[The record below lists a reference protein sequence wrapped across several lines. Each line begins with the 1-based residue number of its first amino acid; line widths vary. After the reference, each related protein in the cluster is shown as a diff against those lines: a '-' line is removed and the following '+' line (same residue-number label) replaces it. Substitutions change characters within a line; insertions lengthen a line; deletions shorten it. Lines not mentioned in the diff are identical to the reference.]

1 MFILWKNEEKNLL
14 HHHWKL
20 NASKRIAHKIPLVNW
35 FKLYLRTY
43 CPACS
48 VNTQQIK
55 DYVIHGKV
63 ELFLVDK
70 KTSKERLTLLESF
83 ICWKK
88 ITLSRVCSIKDEFEA
103 LLQLTL
109 LKSFSKVAFNNPVY
123 NYINEPCS
131 NFFPLINGTNLSK
144 FLLQGIQTEVS
155 QSAELPFASRI
166 QNSGSKSRK
175 VITQST
181 MVPNLKSHRIQ
192 KKQYK

>member
-1 MFILWKNEEKNLL
+1 M
-14 HHHWKL
+14 
-20 NASKRIAHKIPLVNW
+20 
-35 FKLYLRTY
+35 
-43 CPACS
+43 
-48 VNTQQIK
+48 
-55 DYVIHGKV
+55 
-63 ELFLVDK
+63 
-70 KTSKERLTLLESF
+70 
-83 ICWKK
+83 
-88 ITLSRVCSIKDEFEA
+88 CSIKDEFEA

-181 MVPNLKSHRIQ
+181 MVPTLKSHRIQ
-192 KKQYK
+192 KKQHK